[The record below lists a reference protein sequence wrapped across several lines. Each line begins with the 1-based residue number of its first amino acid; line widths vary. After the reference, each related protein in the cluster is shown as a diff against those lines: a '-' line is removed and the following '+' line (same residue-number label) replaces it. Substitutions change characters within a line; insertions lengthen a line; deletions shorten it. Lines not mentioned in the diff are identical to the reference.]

1 MPQKNHK
8 FIFQAESDRR
18 VKQWHFSLERLL
30 VRIGVLTVI
39 VGAALYFSADWLT
52 NILYSTKLTEMQRN
66 YSDLSSTVVNLH
78 NRVETLNLQ
87 MSLIEEKDKAVRT
100 YADLPEIDESV
111 RELGIGGV
119 VVNEYTKIDN
129 LLPDFTSTIT
139 SLEMDIDALTR
150 KVKLELSSYE
160 DIYDKVL
167 ENSDRIKSI
176 PTIRPVNG
184 GYLNAGFGYRADPF
198 DRVKRFHYGQDI
210 TVNNRTPIYA
220 PADGIVKSARYMGGF
235 GKSLKI
241 DHGFGYTTFYAHLS
255 KFNIERGK
263 KIKRGDLIGYSG
275 NTGRSTGPHLHYEV
289 HYYGKPQNPLDY
301 FFSGYMN

>member
-1 MPQKNHK
+1 MPQKKHN

-30 VRIGVLTVI
+30 VRIGVLTI
-39 VGAALYFSADWLT
+39 IASAGFYFSADWLT
-52 NILYSTKLTEMQRN
+52 NILYKTKLTEIQYN
-66 YSDLSSTVVNLH
+66 YSNLSSTVMNLQS
-78 NRVETLNLQ
+78 RVENLNSQ

-100 YADLPEIDESV
+100 YADLPEIDESI
-111 RELGIGGV
+111 RELGVGGV
-119 VVNEYTKIDN
+119 TVAENTKIEN

-139 SLEMDIDALTR
+139 SLEIDIDALTR

-160 DIYDKVL
+160 DIYDKVQ
-167 ENSDRIKSI
+167 ENSDRIKNI

-184 GYLNAGFGYRADPF
+184 GYLNAGFGYRPDPF
-198 DRVKRFHYGQDI
+198 DKVNRFHYGQDI
-210 TVNNRTPIYA
+210 TVNNGTPIYA
-220 PADGIVKSARYMGGF
+220 PADGKIKVARYMGGF
-235 GKSLKI
+235 GKSIKI
-241 DHGFGYTTFYAHLS
+241 DHGYGYTTFYAHLS
-255 KFNIERGK
+255 KFNIK
-263 KIKRGDLIGYSG
+263 SNQKIKRGDIIGYSG

>member
-18 VKQWHFSLERLL
+18 VRQWHFSLERLL
-30 VRIGVLTVI
+30 VRIGVLAVI
-39 VGAALYFSADWLT
+39 ASAAFYFSADWLT
-52 NILYSTKLTEMQRN
+52 GILYNTKLTEMQKN

-78 NRVETLNLQ
+78 NRVETLNSQ

-119 VVNEYTKIDN
+119 MVNENAKIDN

-139 SLEMDIDALTR
+139 SLELDIDALTR

-160 DIYDKVL
+160 EIYDKVQ

-184 GYLNAGFGYRADPF
+184 GYMNADFGYRIDPF
-198 DRVKRFHYGQDI
+198 DRVNRFHYGQDI
-210 TVNNRTPIYA
+210 TVKTGTPIYA
-220 PADGIVKSARYMGGF
+220 PADGVVKIARYMGGF
-235 GKSLKI
+235 GKSLKV

-255 KFNIERGK
+255 KFNVERGK
-263 KIKRGDLIGYSG
+263 RIKRGDIIGYVG

>member
-18 VKQWHFSLERLL
+18 VRQWHFSLERLL
-30 VRIGVLTVI
+30 ARIGVLAVI
-39 VGAALYFSADWLT
+39 ASAAFYFSADWLT
-52 NILYSTKLTEMQRN
+52 GILYNTKLTEMQKN

-78 NRVETLNLQ
+78 NRVETLNSQ
-87 MSLIEEKDKAVRT
+87 MSLIEEKDRAVRT

-119 VVNEYTKIDN
+119 MVNENVKIDK

-139 SLEMDIDALTR
+139 LLELDIDALTR

-160 DIYDKVL
+160 DIYDKVQ

-176 PTIRPVNG
+176 PTIRPING
-184 GYLNAGFGYRADPF
+184 GYLNAGFGYRIDPF
-198 DRVKRFHYGQDI
+198 DRVNRFHYGLDI
-210 TVNNRTPIYA
+210 TANNGIPIYS
-220 PADGIVKSARYMGGF
+220 PADGVVKIARYMGGF

-263 KIKRGDLIGYSG
+263 QIKRGDIIGYVG
-275 NTGRSTGPHLHYEV
+275 NTGRSTGSHLHYEV

>member
-1 MPQKNHK
+1 MPQKNHN

-18 VKQWHFSLERLL
+18 VRQWHFSLERLL
-30 VRIGVLTVI
+30 ARIGVITVI
-39 VGAALYFSADWLT
+39 VIAALYFSADWLT
-52 NILYSTKLTEMQRN
+52 GILYNTKLTEMQRN
-66 YSDLSSTVVNLH
+66 YSDLSSTVINLH
-78 NRVETLNLQ
+78 NRVESLNSQ

-119 VVNEYTKIDN
+119 VVNENAKMDN

-139 SLEMDIDALTR
+139 SLELDIDALTR

-160 DIYDKVL
+160 DIYDKVQ
-167 ENSDRIKSI
+167 ENSDRLKSI

-184 GYLNAGFGYRADPF
+184 GYLNAGFGYRTDPF
-198 DRVKRFHYGQDI
+198 DRVNRFHYGQDI
-210 TVNNRTPIYA
+210 TVAMSSPIYA
-220 PADGIVKSARYMGGF
+220 PADGFVKIARYMGGF
-235 GKSLKI
+235 GKSIKI

-263 KIKRGDLIGYSG
+263 YVKRGDIIGYVG
-275 NTGRSTGPHLHYEV
+275 NTGRSTGSHLHYEV

>member
-1 MPQKNHK
+1 MPLKNPN

-18 VKQWHFSLERLL
+18 VRQWHFSLERLL
-30 VRIGVLTVI
+30 VRIGVFTVI
-39 VGAALYFSADWLT
+39 VFAALYFSADWLT
-52 NILYSTKLTEMQRN
+52 GILYNTKLTEMQKS
-66 YSDLSSTVVNLH
+66 YSDLSSTVINLH
-78 NRVETLNLQ
+78 NRVETLSSQ

-111 RELGIGGV
+111 RELGVGGV
-119 VVNEYTKIDN
+119 VVNKNTKIDN
-129 LLPDFTSTIT
+129 LLPDFASTIT
-139 SLEMDIDALTR
+139 SLELDIDALTR

-160 DIYDKVL
+160 DIYDKVQ

-184 GYLNAGFGYRADPF
+184 GYLNAGFGYRIDPF
-198 DRVKRFHYGQDI
+198 DRVNRFHYGQDI
-210 TVNNRTPIYA
+210 TANNGTPIYA
-220 PADGIVKSARYMGGF
+220 PADGVVKIARYMGGF

-255 KFNIERGK
+255 KFSIKRGNQ
-263 KIKRGDLIGYSG
+263 IKRGDLIGYIG